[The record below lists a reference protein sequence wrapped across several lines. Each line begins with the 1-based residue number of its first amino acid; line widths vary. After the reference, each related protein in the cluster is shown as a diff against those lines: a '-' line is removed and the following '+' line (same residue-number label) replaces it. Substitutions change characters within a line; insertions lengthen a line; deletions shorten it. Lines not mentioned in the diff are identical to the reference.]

1 MRQIVRVDYNRASMS
16 LPSGTKLGP
25 YEIQLLIGAGGM
37 GEVYRARD
45 TRLQRDVAIKILP
58 SSLAPDQDRLRRFE
72 LEARAVAALNH
83 PNLLTVFDV
92 GAAQLPNA
100 AAKSGAHDAAAESPY
115 IVSELLEGTTLR
127 QLLAAGAMRERKAVD
142 YAIQIARGL
151 AAAHERG
158 IVHRDLKPDNIFIT
172 DDGRAKILDF
182 GLAKLSEAANKDA
195 DATLDHPAT
204 QAGVVLGTVGY
215 MSPEQVRGQAADA
228 RSDIFSFGAV
238 LYEMLGG
245 KRAFHGQSAADVM
258 SAILKEE
265 PPELSAT
272 NHEISPALD
281 HIVHHCMEKNPQQRF
296 ASAGDIAF
304 QLGEMSG
311 LRSSTTLAAV
321 TAVPS
326 SRRFPTWAI
335 ASAAALALVLVAAA
349 GWFLARATAR
359 SEPPNFL
366 QVSFQQ
372 GSVDSARFLPDGQS
386 FISASRWGTDI
397 DMSLYTGRF
406 DSQGLRPLGVKA
418 DAIASV
424 SESGELLILQ
434 NTHRIGPGYAVVGTL
449 ARAPLGGGAPR
460 AVLDNVQYAD
470 WAPGGK
476 DFLIVRF
483 MPETHS
489 YRLEYPVGKVVLE
502 SAGWFSDPRFS
513 RDGKTIAFLDHP
525 IFGDDQGSA
534 AVVDLEGHK
543 KILSGSYESAQ
554 GVAWSPKGDE
564 IWFAAAATGVARS
577 LYATTLRGS
586 VRLLLTGPGDLT
598 IQDVLPNGRALV
610 RGMNERIIV
619 MVTTPEFPQPRDFTA
634 MDWAYGARFS
644 SDSKQILI
652 GDQHS
657 SAMYGTFLRNLDGSP
672 AVRLGDGDPLDLSAD
687 GKWAI
692 TRLPVSPD
700 QILLLPTGAGE
711 PRQLTH
717 TNVTHLDARWLPDGR
732 IVAVGNEPGH
742 REHTFLVDL
751 KGNES
756 PLTPEG
762 MRALAASPDGKRLL
776 VFNAD
781 ASEYQMFPMDG
792 GAVQK
797 VTQLQKGDFPF
808 DFTADGAGIF
818 VRRQGANR
826 EVEIWRIELA
836 SGKRTLLRTITPGEV
851 PAITRA
857 LGGIISPDGKSFAM
871 TYVRELST
879 EFVVDGLK

>member
-1 MRQIVRVDYNRASMS
+1 MS

-25 YEIQLLIGAGGM
+25 YEIQSLIGAGGM

-100 AAKSGAHDAAAESPY
+100 KAKSGTPDAAAESPY
-115 IVSELLEGTTLR
+115 IVSELLEGQTLR
-127 QLLAAGAMRERKAVD
+127 QLLTTGALRERKAVD

-158 IVHRDLKPDNIFIT
+158 IVHRDLKPDNIFVT
-172 DDGRAKILDF
+172 GDGRVKILDF
-182 GLAKLSEAANKDA
+182 GLAKLSEASAKDA

-215 MSPEQVRGQAADA
+215 MSPEQVRGQPADA

-321 TAVPS
+321 AAPAPRA
-326 SRRFPTWAI
+326 SRRWIF
-335 ASAAALALVLVAAA
+335 AAAGTAGLILVAAA
-349 GWFLARATAR
+349 SWFVARATAHT
-359 SEPPNFL
+359 EPPNFL

-386 FISASRWGTDI
+386 FISASLWGTDI

-434 NTHRIGPGYAVVGTL
+434 NSHRIGPGYAVVGTL

-483 MPETHS
+483 IPETHV
-489 YRLEYPVGKVVLE
+489 YRLEYPVGKVLIE
-502 SAGWFSDPRFS
+502 TTGWISNPRFS
-513 RDGKTIAFLDHP
+513 RDGKMIAFADHP

-543 KILSGSYESAQ
+543 KILSGSYATAQ

-564 IWFAAAATGVARS
+564 IWFAAASNGVARS
-577 LYATTLRGS
+577 LYATTLRGR
-586 VRLLLTGPGDLT
+586 VRPLLTGPEDLT

-634 MDWAYGARFS
+634 MDWAYGTRFS

-657 SAMYGTFLRNLDGSP
+657 GPMYGTFLRNLDGTP
-672 AVRLGDGDPLDLSAD
+672 AVRLGDGDPMDLSAD

-692 TRLPVSPD
+692 ARLPVSPD

-717 TNVTHLDARWLPDGR
+717 TNVTHLGARWLPDGR
-732 IVAVGNEPGH
+732 IATVGNEPGH
-742 REHTFLVDL
+742 RERTFLVDV

-762 MRALAASPDGKRLL
+762 VRGIAAAPDGKRLL
-776 VFNAD
+776 TFNAD
-781 ASEYQMFPMDG
+781 ASEYELFPMDG

-797 VTQLQKGDFPF
+797 VTQFQKGDDPF
-808 DFTADGAGIF
+808 DFTADGAGVF
-818 VRRQGANR
+818 VRRRGPNR
-826 EVEIWRIELA
+826 EVEIWRVELA

-851 PAITRA
+851 PAITAA
-857 LGGIISPDGKSFAM
+857 LGAIVSPDGKSYAM

-879 EFVVDGLK
+879 EFVVEGLK

>member
-1 MRQIVRVDYNRASMS
+1 MS

-25 YEIQLLIGAGGM
+25 YEIQSLLGAGGM

-92 GAAQLPNA
+92 GAAQLPSP
-100 AAKSGAHDAAAESPY
+100 AAKSGAPDAATESPY

-127 QLLAAGAMRERKAVD
+127 QLLAAGALRERKAVD

-172 DDGRAKILDF
+172 NDGRVKILDF
-182 GLAKLSEAANKDA
+182 GLAKLSEAATKDA

-272 NHEISPALD
+272 NQEISPALD

-304 QLGEMSG
+304 QLGELSG
-311 LRSSTTLAAV
+311 MRSSTTLA
-321 TAVPS
+321 
-326 SRRFPTWAI
+326 
-335 ASAAALALVLVAAA
+335 SAAAAAAANAAQAEAATPWKRRLLFAAVGTAGLIVVAAA
-349 GWFLARATAR
+349 SWFLARATAR
-359 SEPPNFL
+359 TEPPNFL

-418 DAIASV
+418 DVIASV
-424 SESGELLILQ
+424 SESGELLILLNQ
-434 NTHRIGPGYAVVGTL
+434 HRVGPGYALVGTL

-483 MPETHS
+483 VPETHV
-489 YRLEYPVGKVVLE
+489 YRLEYPVGKVLIE
-502 SAGWFSDPRFS
+502 TTGWISDSRFS
-513 RDGKTIAFLDHP
+513 RDGKLIAFCDHP

-543 KILSGSYESAQ
+543 KILSSSYGSAQ

-577 LYATTLRGS
+577 LYATTLRGR
-586 VRLLLTGPGDLT
+586 VRSLLTGPGDLT

-657 SAMYGTFLRNLDGSP
+657 GPMYGTFLRNLDGSP

-692 TRLPVSPD
+692 ARLPVSPD

-732 IVAVGNEPGH
+732 IAVSGNEPGH
-742 REHTFLVDL
+742 RERTFLVDL

-762 MRALAASPDGKRLL
+762 TRGIAVSPDGKRLL
-776 VFNAD
+776 IFNAD
-781 ASEYQMFPMDG
+781 ASEYELFPMDG

-797 VTQLQKGDFPF
+797 VTQLQKGDAAF
-808 DFTADGAGIF
+808 DFTADGAGIY
-818 VRRQGANR
+818 VRRRGPNR
-826 EVEIWRIELA
+826 EVEVWRVDLA
-836 SGKRTLLRTITPGEV
+836 NGKRTLLRTITPGEV
-851 PAITRA
+851 PAITVA
-857 LGGIISPDGKSFAM
+857 VNAIVSPDGKSFAM

-879 EFVVDGLK
+879 EFVVEGLK

>member
-1 MRQIVRVDYNRASMS
+1 MALSA
-16 LPSGTKLGP
+16 GTKLGP
-25 YEIQLLIGAGGM
+25 YEIQSLIGAGGM

-100 AAKSGAHDAAAESPY
+100 KAKSGTPEAAAESPY
-115 IVSELLEGTTLR
+115 IVSELLEGQTLR
-127 QLLAAGAMRERKAVD
+127 QLLTAGALRERKAVD

-172 DDGRAKILDF
+172 DDGRVKILDF
-182 GLAKLSEAANKDA
+182 GLAKLSEAATLDA

-215 MSPEQVRGQAADA
+215 MSPEQVRGQPADA

-265 PPELSAT
+265 PAELSAT
-272 NHEISPALD
+272 NQEISPSLD

-321 TAVPS
+321 AAPVPRV
-326 SRRFPTWAI
+326 SRPWIF
-335 ASAAALALVLVAAA
+335 AAAGTAGLILVAAA
-349 GWFLARATAR
+349 SWFLARATAH

-434 NTHRIGPGYAVVGTL
+434 NVHRIGPGYALIGTL

-470 WAPGGK
+470 WAPGGR

-483 MPETHS
+483 IPETHV
-489 YRLEYPVGKVVLE
+489 YHLEYPVGKVLIE
-502 SAGWFSDPRFS
+502 TTGWISNPRFS
-513 RDGKTIAFLDHP
+513 RDGKMIAFADHP

-543 KILSGSYESAQ
+543 KILSPSYATAQ

-564 IWFAAAATGVARS
+564 IWFAAASNGVARS
-577 LYATTLRGS
+577 LYATTLRGR
-586 VRLLLTGPGDLT
+586 VRPLLTGPEDLT

-634 MDWAYGARFS
+634 MDWAYGTRFS

-657 SAMYGTFLRNLDGSP
+657 GPLYGTFLRNLDGSP
-672 AVRLGDGDPLDLSAD
+672 AVRLGDGDPMDLSAD

-692 TRLPVSPD
+692 ARLPVSPD

-717 TNVTHLDARWLPDGR
+717 TNVTHLGARWLPDGR
-732 IVAVGNEPGH
+732 IATVGNEPGH
-742 REHTFLVDL
+742 RERTFLVDL

-762 MRALAASPDGKRLL
+762 VRGIAASPDGKRLL
-776 VFNAD
+776 TFNAD
-781 ASEYQMFPMDG
+781 ASEYELFPMDG

-797 VTQLQKGDFPF
+797 ITQFQKGDGPF
-808 DFTADGAGIF
+808 DFTADGAGVF
-818 VRRQGANR
+818 VRRGGPNR
-826 EVEIWRIELA
+826 EVEIWRVELA

-851 PAITRA
+851 PAITVA
-857 LGGIISPDGKSFAM
+857 LSAIVSPDGKSYAM

-879 EFVVDGLK
+879 EFVVEGLK